1 MRLLIKIY
9 HAEYLVV
16 NYEVRVGKNAKFHG
30 CNSVVNSTSG
40 VPVIG
45 DNVEFG
51 VGSSVIGGV
60 WIADNIR
67 IGAGAVVTKSYN
79 EEKIVIAGVP
89 ARKLNRS
96 SN

>member
-1 MRLLIKIY
+1 M
-9 HAEYLVV
+9 
-16 NYEVRVGKNAKFHG
+16 
-30 CNSVVNSTSG
+30 
-40 VPVIG
+40 
-45 DNVEFG
+45 
-51 VGSSVIGGV
+51 GSSVIGGV

-67 IGAGAVVTKSYN
+67 IGAGAVVTKSYD